1 MGPKE
6 PTPSVNVVQRFF
18 ITHNT
23 KLKEISSYFMNRWK
37 KLFDIPVNNYSDI
50 VIHID
55 QYLPKNTVNEKI
67 DLAYLLTHPLKIIHE
82 CDLCEFN
89 SELRHRYIF
98 QRYINLFIF
107 MIIIYMFQIMGDKMD
122 TIYYQCIDVSSI
134 LILYWS
140 IIIKTE
146 ITGYN

>member
-1 MGPKE
+1 
-6 PTPSVNVVQRFF
+6 
-18 ITHNT
+18 
-23 KLKEISSYFMNRWK
+23 MNRWK

-55 QYLPKNTVNEKI
+55 QYLPKNTVNEKT

-98 QRYINLFIF
+98 QRSINLFIF